1 MGWSELISL
10 IQANYIEFLGTG
22 GIGAGIIYLIWS
34 KIQKSKEMKSIEKIV
49 QTTLGVNTSSVK
61 TIGDVGNLIISK
73 FNEFNAIANK
83 LIESNAVTQS
93 ENALLANMA
102 IQFMALSNVPLDYK
116 KEVFNALKSMSS
128 LNDEIKK
135 TLDKVLSAQ
144 STQAV
149 KVEIE
154 NQSVYDNLNAKGV

>member
-1 MGWSELISL
+1 MGWSELISF
-10 IQANYIEFLGTG
+10 IQANYIEVLGTSGVGG
-22 GIGAGIIYLIWS
+22 GILYLVWS
-34 KIQKSKEMKSIEKIV
+34 KIQKSKEIKSIEKIV

-61 TIGDVGNLIISK
+61 TIGDVGNLIIAK
-73 FNEFNAIANK
+73 FNEFNAVASK
-83 LIESNAVTQS
+83 LIDSNAVTQN

-116 KEVFNALKSMSS
+116 KEAFNALKGMSS
-128 LNDEIKK
+128 LTEEVKK
-135 TLDKVLSAQ
+135 SLDKILSAQ

-154 NQSVYDNLNAKGV
+154 KQTVYDNLTKGV